1 MSQLIFRYGTLS
13 AGKSL
18 ALLTVNH
25 NYESQNKKTII
36 LKPSIDTRSQ
46 SGYVESRIGV
56 KAKCIDID
64 IEFDIYRFIKHN
76 HIDTSVIL
84 VDEAQFLTKRQ
95 VVELRSVVD
104 TLDIPVICYGLRST
118 YKPNELFEGSQSLF
132 FYADKL
138 EELKNVCM
146 AEGCNRKAVMNL
158 KLINNKPVYSGDTIS
173 VGDIVGEERYL
184 CVCSKHYH
192 LAIYNK

>member
-25 NYESQNKKTII
+25 NYESQNKKTVI
-36 LKPSIDTRSQ
+36 LKPSIDTRSE
-46 SGYVESRIGV
+46 SGFVESRIGV
-56 KAKCIDID
+56 RAECIDID
-64 IEFDIYRFIKHN
+64 NTFDIYRFIKHN

-84 VDEAQFLTKRQ
+84 VDEAQFLTERQ
-95 VVELRSVVD
+95 VIELRAIVD

-146 AEGCNRKAVMNL
+146 AEGCNKKAVMNL
-158 KLINNKPVYSGDTIS
+158 KLINGKPIYSGNTIS
-173 VGDIVGEERYL
+173 IGDIEGEERYM
-184 CVCSKHYH
+184 CTCSKHYH
-192 LAIYNK
+192 QPIL